1 MHQSVFKA
9 LLSARPLKMQ
19 SRRPWS
25 HQLIISADDVGEC
38 CFSSPGP
45 QCRLL
50 MSGWKGKISCRSF
63 LPKFERAHYLRLCGV
78 ELQPSTTTGEDALH
92 THSLTHAD
100 HLPGK

>member
-1 MHQSVFKA
+1 
-9 LLSARPLKMQ
+9 
-19 SRRPWS
+19 
-25 HQLIISADDVGEC
+25 
-38 CFSSPGP
+38 
-45 QCRLL
+45 

-100 HLPGK
+100 HLPGKIGVDKGRGMSGGRGKGGQLARAQQATDQKYIL